1 MIARL
6 INFCQWLHQPH
17 RPLQQT
23 QHLYCPRSR
32 RSRFPHI
39 PLPHQ
44 RILDCA
50 FVESPAL
57 SMERK
62 EVCARLDRHSLIY
75 LGSCSWSRTRIFENQ
90 HLLDATEIFRKLNV
104 HKKVATLSFS
114 IYSPP
119 PATMHLMS
127 DHVTSF
133 RRGNVLHTLSTSNL
147 VYPLSFQPSRIYSKT
162 HLFFWGGHITTNTR
176 W

>member
-1 MIARL
+1 MQPSQNSLLQSQTTTTIRMIARL
-6 INFCQWLHQPH
+6 INFYQWLHQPH

-32 RSRFPHI
+32 RSRFSHL

-57 SMERK
+57 SVERK
-62 EVCARLDRHSLIY
+62 EVCARLDHHNLIY
-75 LGSCSWSRTRIFENQ
+75 LGSYSWFWTRIFENQ

-114 IYSPP
+114 IY
-119 PATMHLMS
+119 
-127 DHVTSF
+127 
-133 RRGNVLHTLSTSNL
+133 
-147 VYPLSFQPSRIYSKT
+147 PLSAKYASDVRSRDIVWLWKCASYPSFYI
-162 HLFFWGGHITTNTR
+162 
-176 W
+176 